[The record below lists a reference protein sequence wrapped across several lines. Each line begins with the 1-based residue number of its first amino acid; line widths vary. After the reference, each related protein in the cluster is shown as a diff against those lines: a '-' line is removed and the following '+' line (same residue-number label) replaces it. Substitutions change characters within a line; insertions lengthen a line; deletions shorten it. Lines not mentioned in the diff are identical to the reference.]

1 MPIRDSTADLDPD
14 KVRQWIVETEA
25 EVIRLDAEAD
35 AIQTALAE
43 ARKRLMLYHELL
55 AALTKAPVKVSDEE
69 LRIGRSVR
77 ERTIRATAE
86 ILGEFERPMTIQEIH
101 GAFIRQGKPL
111 PGRGTPTNIVAHIST
126 SPLFVRRGRGIYA
139 LAEWGEEKDGPPG
152 TLDDKQDDWRQKA
165 ASRR

>member
-1 MPIRDSTADLDPD
+1 MPTRDSAADLDPD
-14 KVRQWIVETEA
+14 RVRHWILETES
-25 EVIRLDAEAD
+25 EVIRLDAD
-35 AIQTALAE
+35 AEGIQVALAE

-55 AALTKAPVKVSDEE
+55 AALTKAPVRVSDEE

-77 ERTIRATAE
+77 ERTIGATAE
-86 ILGEFERPMTIQEIH
+86 ILGDFKRPMTIQEIH

-139 LAEWGEEKDGPPG
+139 LAEWVEEEDRPAG
-152 TLDDKQDDWRQKA
+152 TLDHNQHDERQEA
-165 ASRR
+165 AK